1 MTAKVSENNI
11 GKFIEL
17 NEGHK
22 NNFVNYTLSEVKES
36 RPAIENSIG
45 IVIMMILISDASITN
60 FFIEDEE
67 QLTKT
72 LVLVSGIS

>member
-60 FFIEDEE
+60 FFIEE
-67 QLTKT
+67 QDTKT
-72 LVLVSGIS
+72 RVLVSGIS